1 MASESTLME
10 HGLDSFRAQVI
21 STTAAAA
28 DEDQRSGTFRFVAD
42 ILETV
47 VLSLILFV
55 AINAVSARIRV
66 DGFSM
71 EPTLHSG
78 EFVVVNKLSYLIGD
92 FSRGDVVVF
101 HYPRNPDQEYIKRI
115 IGLPGD
121 RVVVKNGKMEI
132 NGEIQA
138 EGYIKASPSY
148 EGEWVVPDEGLFV
161 LGDNRNNSSDSHN
174 WGEVPLDLVIGKAVF
189 VYWPPAEWGKIEL
202 PRVARAAP

>member
-1 MASESTLME
+1 MDN
-10 HGLDSFRAQVI
+10 GLEGFRAQVL
-21 STTAAAA
+21 TTAELGAE
-28 DEDQRSGTFRFVAD
+28 EDLRSGTFRFLAD

-78 EFVVVNKLSYLIGD
+78 EFVVVNKLSYRIGD

-101 HYPRNPDQEYIKRI
+101 HYPRNPEQEYIKRI

-121 RVVVKNGKMEI
+121 RVVVENGRLEI
-132 NGEIQA
+132 NGEA
-138 EGYIKASPSY
+138 LTEEYIKAAPSY
-148 EGEWVVPDEGLFV
+148 EGAWTVPAEGLFV

-189 VYWPPAEWGKIEL
+189 VYWPPAEWGKIDL
-202 PRVARAAP
+202 PRVAKAAP